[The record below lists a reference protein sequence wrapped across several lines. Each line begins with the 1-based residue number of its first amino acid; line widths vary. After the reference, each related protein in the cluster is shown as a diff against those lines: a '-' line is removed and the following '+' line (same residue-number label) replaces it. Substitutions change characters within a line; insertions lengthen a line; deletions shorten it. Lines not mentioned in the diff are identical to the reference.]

1 MTNKQIQRPI
11 SQQDKDMAEVNRLAQ
26 RWVAAQQVKERKEA
40 VERAAI
46 VKRID
51 QAIVRQLHLHRM
63 INQRV
68 AESMR
73 RIQVTERASSAASS
87 SA

>member
-1 MTNKQIQRPI
+1 
-11 SQQDKDMAEVNRLAQ
+11 MAEVNRLAQ
-26 RWVAAQQVKERKEA
+26 KWVVAQQVKERREA
-40 VERAAI
+40 AERAAI

-73 RIQVTERASSAASS
+73 RIQVTEALNEALRKSGS
-87 SA
+87 